1 MVRNRLRLAIFDI
14 FGRWLYD
21 YLADFITKPSS
32 HREYTQKPW
41 FLIGNLDMFL
51 DILYG
56 KDGIFLDTDWSW
68 APKHPMGFSNL
79 NSWWILEQFQ
89 DSDQFNEMEIDL
101 HGIESGF
108 KHWKAAQPYLG
119 AASQLPSYS
128 ISGQ

>member
-56 KDGIFLDTDWSW
+56 NDGIF
-68 APKHPMGFSNL
+68 FRYR
-79 NSWWILEQFQ
+79 LEL
-89 DSDQFNEMEIDL
+89 STKTSY
-101 HGIESGF
+101 GI
-108 KHWKAAQPYLG
+108 
-119 AASQLPSYS
+119 
-128 ISGQ
+128 